1 MINESLSGSRRLAK
15 WIFAAVMLLASP
27 LVFAQGGGNSITLH
41 VQDKPLGEVL
51 EQIED
56 GYGYRFVFR
65 NDAVDLKRK
74 VTVSLTN
81 VSINTVLDRILGPDA
96 DYSVRNR
103 QVVIWQKSG
112 TKTEESPS
120 PEKSAGNLVGGQ
132 VRDSYGNPIVGA
144 FILEKGTRNG
154 VSTDLDGNWSMKV
167 TSADAVL
174 LFSCLGFREVEFP
187 ASSGNIR
194 NVTME
199 DDMLKLDDVVVI
211 GYGTQTKATITGSLA
226 VVDTKELIKP
236 PVSSITNVLAG
247 SVPGVATVQTTGQ
260 PGEDAADIYI
270 RGVGSLSSSASK
282 PLVLVDGVERD
293 FSQIDPNEIENFS
306 ILKDAASTA
315 VFGVRGANGVIL
327 ITTKRGQEGRPS
339 ISVSTNTG
347 LQQPSTMVS
356 QVGSYEYARYWNMK
370 MQNDGETDARKYFT
384 DYALEAYRT
393 GSDPLFYPNMNWKK
407 EVFNDVFV
415 QTKNNINISGGG
427 KNARYFVSMGYLYQN
442 GVLKQVE
449 SIPYNNNYNYNRY
462 NYRANL
468 DFSLSPSTTMK
479 FNIGGYVGKQQAP
492 LSVKTDGSEW
502 NAVTIWTV
510 PLVSPGLIDGKRTL
524 VPTESVP
531 TGIELNRDGYF
542 TFFGYGYEQY
552 YNTTLNIDVEIN
564 QRLDFITDGLS
575 LTLKGAYDNSFN
587 THKKRHSWS
596 NEYNRI
602 YYASFYD
609 DPSKPMTDPDYD
621 KTIVLVPESKDDVLR
636 YEEENGR
643 DRNWYIEGKLN
654 WDRSFGPKGQHKVSA
669 MFLYNQSRDY
679 YPRYSTGETSTY
691 QYIPHSYV
699 GFVGRATYN
708 YKGKYL
714 ADFSIGYNG
723 SENFA
728 PGKTRYGAFP
738 SGSLGWVISEEP
750 FMETQNFISYLK
762 LRASLGKVGNDLGST
777 RFMYMPTVWVSNGG
791 YSFGETNPNMAE
803 AYGEGVAGNDGV
815 TWETAVKQNY
825 GIDAEFLRSR
835 LSLNLDLFF
844 EHRSGI
850 LLKPNNTP
858 SIISMTLP
866 SLNIGEVNN
875 HGYEVSLGWRDKI
888 KGGFEYFATAN
899 VSFARNKIIYMDE
912 IESEF
917 PWQNQTGG
925 SVGRYTGLYKFVRLY
940 QYSDFTEGPDGSLIL
955 NPELPQPSSQV
966 YPGDAMYEDIS
977 GDGIVNGDDKIVTGY
992 STIPEY
998 VFGLN
1003 AGFNFKGFNFS
1014 MQWTGATNVNKL
1026 MDLEYRIPYTNA
1038 GGRGL
1043 LEYFYEDGWTVENQD
1058 GTLPRAAETSEVW
1071 NSEPSTLWL
1080 RDASYLRLKTVTFG
1094 YTFPGKGWLKAV
1106 GVKSLNISFSG
1117 YNLLTFT
1124 GLDFIDPESLT
1135 DRNGAYPLVKI
1146 YSLGLNLTF

>member
-1 MINESLSGSRRLAK
+1 MINECLSGSRRLAK

-199 DDMLKLDDVVVI
+199 DDMLKLDDVVII

-738 SGSLGWVISEEP
+738 SGSVGWVISEEP

-977 GDGIVNGDDKIVTGY
+977 GDGIVNGDDKMVTGY

>member
-1 MINESLSGSRRLAK
+1 MHKEFLNCRHSLATFLLLAL
-15 WIFAAVMLLASP
+15 MLLP
-27 LVFAQGGGNSITLH
+27 LPIFAQGGGNINLE
-41 VQDKPLGEVL
+41 VRDRPLKEVFA
-51 EQIED
+51 QIED
-56 GYGYRFVFR
+56 EYGYRFIFR
-65 NDAVDLKRK
+65 DDAIDLDRK
-74 VTVSLTN
+74 VTVSVKN
-81 VSINTVLDRILGPDA
+81 ASIDALLGKILDSKTE
-96 DYSVRNR
+96 YQVRNR
-103 QVVIWQKSG
+103 QITIYIKPDPRTPSSDHERKVAPGTVVKG
-112 TKTEESPS
+112 T
-120 PEKSAGNLVGGQ
+120 
-132 VRDSYGNPIVGA
+132 VRDVENEPIVGA
-144 FILEKGTRNG
+144 FVQEKGTRNG
-154 VSTDLDGNWSMKV
+154 VTTDLDGNWSIAV
-167 TSADAVL
+167 SSPDAVL
-174 LFSCLGFREVEFP
+174 LFSCLGFRDIEMP
-187 ASSGNIR
+187 ASSNAVANI
-194 NVTME
+194 TMQE
-199 DDMLKLDDVVVI
+199 DMQRLDEVVVI
-211 GYGTQTKATITGSLA
+211 GYGTQTKATITGSLS

-260 PGEDAADIYI
+260 PGEDAASIYI
-270 RGVGSLSSSASK
+270 RGVGSLSSSASA

-327 ITTKRGQEGRPS
+327 ITTKRGQEGKPNIS
-339 ISVSTNTG
+339 ISTNTG

-370 MQNDGETDARKYFT
+370 MQNDGETDPRRYFT
-384 DYALEAYRT
+384 DYAIEAYRT
-393 GSDPLFYPNMNWKK
+393 GSDPLFYPNVNWK
-407 EVFNDVFV
+407 ERVFNDVFV

-427 KNARYFVSMGYLYQN
+427 KVARYFVSMGYLYQN

-449 SIPYNNNYNYNRY
+449 SLPYNNNYNYNRY

-492 LSVKTDGSEW
+492 LSIKVDGTEW
-502 NAVTIWTV
+502 NSVTIWTV
-510 PLVSPGLIDGKRTL
+510 PLVSPGLIDGKRTR
-524 VPTESVP
+524 VPASSVP
-531 TGIELNRDGYF
+531 TGLELNRDGYF
-542 TFFGYGYEQY
+542 TFFGRGYEQY

-575 LTLKGAYDNSFN
+575 LTLKGAYDNAFN
-587 THKKRHSWS
+587 IHKKRESWADDY
-596 NEYNRI
+596 NEI
-602 YYASFYD
+602 YYASYYD
-609 DPSKPMTDPDYD
+609 DPTKPMTDPDYD
-621 KTIVLVPESKDDVLR
+621 RSIVMIPRGTADILR
-636 YEEENGR
+636 YSEENGR
-643 DRNWYIEGKLN
+643 DRNWYLEGKIN
-654 WDRSFGPKGQHKVSA
+654 WDRAFGPKGQHKVSA

-679 YPRYSTGETSTY
+679 YPKYSTGETSSY

-714 ADFSIGYNG
+714 ADLSIGYNG

-738 SGSLGWVISEEP
+738 SGSIGWVISEEG
-750 FMETQNFISYLK
+750 FMKNQNFISYLK
-762 LRASLGKVGNDLGST
+762 LRASLGKVGNDLGTT
-777 RFMYMPTVWVSNGG
+777 RFMYMPTTWVSNGN
-791 YSFGETNPNMAE
+791 YNFGETNPNSSE
-803 AYGEGVAGNDGV
+803 AYGEGVIGNDGV

-825 GIDAEFLRSR
+825 GIDAEFLRHR
-835 LSLNLDLFF
+835 LSLNFDWFF
-844 EHRSGI
+844 EHRTGI

-858 SIISMTLP
+858 AIIAYTLP
-866 SLNIGEVNN
+866 SMNLGEVNN
-875 HGYEVSLGWRDKI
+875 HGYEISLGWSDKT
-888 KGGFEYFATAN
+888 KSGFEYFATAN
-899 VSFARNKIIYMDE
+899 VSFARNKIIFMDE
-912 IESEF
+912 VVSEF

-940 QYSDFTEGPDGSLIL
+940 QYSDFTEGPDGTLVL
-955 NPELPQPSSQV
+955 NPELPQPSSPV
-966 YPGDAMYEDIS
+966 YPGDAMYEDVS
-977 GDGIVNGDDKIVTGY
+977 GDGIVNSDDTMVTGY

-1026 MDLEYRIPYTNA
+1026 MDEEYRIPFTNA

-1043 LEYFYEDGWTVENQD
+1043 LDYFYEDGWTVENQD
-1058 GTLPRAAETSEVW
+1058 GTLPRASEKSETW
-1071 NSEPSTLWL
+1071 NSQPSTLWL
-1080 RDASYLRLKTVTFG
+1080 RDASYLRLKTVTLG
-1094 YTFPGKGWLKAV
+1094 YTFPGKGWLKAI
-1106 GVKSLNISFSG
+1106 GVKSLNVSFSG

>member
-74 VTVSLTN
+74 VTVSLTK

-199 DDMLKLDDVVVI
+199 DDMLKLDDVVII

-327 ITTKRGQEGRPS
+327 ITTKRGHEGRPS

-636 YEEENGR
+636 YEEENER

-738 SGSLGWVISEEP
+738 SGSVGWVISEEP

-875 HGYEVSLGWRDKI
+875 HGYEVSLGWRDKT

-977 GDGIVNGDDKIVTGY
+977 GDGIVNGDDKMVTGY

>member
-1 MINESLSGSRRLAK
+1 MLKEFLNCRHGLAT
-15 WIFAAVMLLASP
+15 FLLLALMLLP
-27 LVFAQGGGNSITLH
+27 LPIFAQGGGNINLE
-41 VQDKPLGEVL
+41 VRDRPLKEVFA
-51 EQIED
+51 QIED
-56 GYGYRFVFR
+56 EYGYRFIFR
-65 NDAVDLKRK
+65 DDAIDLDRK
-74 VTVSLTN
+74 VTVSVEN
-81 VSINTVLDRILGPDA
+81 ASIETVLDRILGSGIG
-96 DYSVRNR
+96 YQVRNR
-103 QVVIWQKSG
+103 QITIWNKPENAPSSSRKQPVRSG
-112 TKTEESPS
+112 TVVTGKV
-120 PEKSAGNLVGGQ
+120 KDADGG
-132 VRDSYGNPIVGA
+132 PIVGA
-144 FILEKGTRNG
+144 FVQEKGTRNG
-154 VSTDLDGNWSMKV
+154 VTTDLDGNYSI
-167 TSADAVL
+167 TLAGSDAVL
-174 LFSCLGFREVEFP
+174 LFSCLGFRDIEIP
-187 ASSGNIR
+187 ASSGNTA
-194 NVTME
+194 NVVMQE
-199 DDMLKLDDVVVI
+199 DMQRLDEVVVI

-247 SVPGVATVQTTGQ
+247 SVPGVATVQSTGQ

-270 RGVGSLSSSASK
+270 RGVGSLTSSASA

-327 ITTKRGQEGRPS
+327 ITTKRGQEGKPS

-575 LTLKGAYDNSFN
+575 LTLKGAYDNSFY

-636 YEEENGR
+636 YEEENER

-738 SGSLGWVISEEP
+738 SGSVGWVISEEP

-791 YSFGETNPNMAE
+791 YSFGETNPNMTE

-875 HGYEVSLGWRDKI
+875 HGYEVSLGWRDKT

-977 GDGIVNGDDKIVTGY
+977 GDGIVNGDDKMVTGY

-1043 LEYFYEDGWTVENQD
+1043 LEYFYEDGWTEENQD

>member
-977 GDGIVNGDDKIVTGY
+977 GDGIVNGDDKMVTGY

>member
-1 MINESLSGSRRLAK
+1 MDLRCGNAAGFASGFRS
-15 WIFAAVMLLASP
+15 
-27 LVFAQGGGNSITLH
+27 GGGNSITLH

-187 ASSGNIR
+187 ASSGDIR

-199 DDMLKLDDVVVI
+199 DDMLKLDDAVVI

-738 SGSLGWVISEEP
+738 SGSVGWVISEEP

>member
-199 DDMLKLDDVVVI
+199 DDMLKLDDAVVI

-738 SGSLGWVISEEP
+738 SGSVGWVISEEP

-875 HGYEVSLGWRDKI
+875 HGYEVSLGWRDKT

-977 GDGIVNGDDKIVTGY
+977 GDGIVNGDDKMVTGY

-1080 RDASYLRLKTVTFG
+1080 RDASYLRLKTLTFG

>member
-587 THKKRHSWS
+587 THKKRHSWL

>member
-74 VTVSLTN
+74 VTVSLTK

-636 YEEENGR
+636 YEEENER

-738 SGSLGWVISEEP
+738 SGSVGWVISEEP

-977 GDGIVNGDDKIVTGY
+977 GDGIVNGDDKMVTGY

>member
-1 MINESLSGSRRLAK
+1 M
-15 WIFAAVMLLASP
+15 
-27 LVFAQGGGNSITLH
+27 
-41 VQDKPLGEVL
+41 GEVL

-81 VSINTVLDRILGPDA
+81 VSINTVMDRILGPDA

-132 VRDSYGNPIVGA
+132 VRDSYGNPIAGA

-654 WDRSFGPKGQHKVSA
+654 WDRSFGSKGQHKVSA

-738 SGSLGWVISEEP
+738 SGSVGWVISEEP
-750 FMETQNFISYLK
+750 FMEMQNFISYLK

-875 HGYEVSLGWRDKI
+875 HGYEVSLGWRDKT

-977 GDGIVNGDDKIVTGY
+977 GDGIVNGDDKMVTGY

-1080 RDASYLRLKTVTFG
+1080 RDASYLRLKTLTFG

>member
-738 SGSLGWVISEEP
+738 SGSVGWVISEEP

-977 GDGIVNGDDKIVTGY
+977 GDGIVNGDDKMVTGY

>member
-81 VSINTVLDRILGPDA
+81 VSINTVMDRILGPDA

-226 VVDTKELIKP
+226 EVDTKELIKP

-738 SGSLGWVISEEP
+738 SGSVGWVISEEP

-875 HGYEVSLGWRDKI
+875 HGYEVSLGWRDKT

-977 GDGIVNGDDKIVTGY
+977 GDGIVNGDDKMVTGY

>member
-1 MINESLSGSRRLAK
+1 MINECLSGSRRLAK

-27 LVFAQGGGNSITLH
+27 LLFAQGGGNSITLH

-74 VTVSLTN
+74 VTVSLTK

-738 SGSLGWVISEEP
+738 SGSVGWVISEEP

>member
-1 MINESLSGSRRLAK
+1 MINEHLNCRRRLAM
-15 WIFAAVMLLASP
+15 WILAAVMLLPST
-27 LVFAQGGGNSITLH
+27 LVFAQGGGNSITLQ

-56 GYGYRFVFR
+56 EYGYRFVFR
-65 NDAVDLKRK
+65 NDAMDLNRK
-74 VTVSLTN
+74 VTVSLTE
-81 VSINTVLDRILGPDA
+81 VSLNIVLDLILGPDA

-103 QVVIWQKSG
+103 QVMIWQKPE
-112 TKTEESPS
+112 TETENETSTA
-120 PEKSAGNLVGGQ
+120 KQAGNVADGQ
-132 VRDSYGNPIVGA
+132 VKDSYGNPIVGA

-154 VSTDLDGNWSMKV
+154 VTTDLDGNWSLKIA
-167 TSADAVL
+167 SADAVL
-174 LFSCLGFREVEFP
+174 VFSCLGFRDVELP
-187 ASSGNIR
+187 ASSAEIR

-199 DDMLKLDDVVVI
+199 DDMQRLDEVVVI

-347 LQQPSTMVS
+347 LQQPSTMVE

-384 DYALEAYRT
+384 DYAIEAYRT
-393 GSDPLFYPNMNWKK
+393 GSDPLFYPNKNWRK

-524 VPTESVP
+524 VPAESVP

-654 WDRSFGPKGQHKVSA
+654 WDRAFGLKGQHKVSA

-679 YPRYSTGETSTY
+679 YPKYSTGESSTY

-738 SGSLGWVISEEP
+738 SGSVGWVISEEP
-750 FMETQNFISYLK
+750 FMDTQNFISYLK
-762 LRASLGKVGNDLGST
+762 LRASIGKVGNDLGTT

-791 YSFGETNPNMAE
+791 YSFGETNPNLTE

-835 LSLNLDLFF
+835 LSLNFDLFF

-858 SIISMTLP
+858 SIIAFTLP

-875 HGYEVSLGWRDKI
+875 HGYEVSLGWSDKT
-888 KGGFEYFATAN
+888 KGGFEYYATAN

-912 IESEF
+912 VESEF

-940 QYSDFTEGPDGSLIL
+940 QYSDFIEGPDGELVL
-955 NPELPQPSSQV
+955 DPALPQPSSKV

-977 GDGIVNGDDKIVTGY
+977 GDHIVDGDDKMVTGY

-1043 LEYFYEDGWTVENQD
+1043 LKYFYEDGWTVEHQD

-1106 GVKSLNISFSG
+1106 GVKSLNVSFSG

>member
-1 MINESLSGSRRLAK
+1 MINECLSGSRRLAK

-27 LVFAQGGGNSITLH
+27 LLFAQGGGNSITLH

-120 PEKSAGNLVGGQ
+120 PEKSVGNLVGGQ

-174 LFSCLGFREVEFP
+174 SFSCLGFREVEFP
-187 ASSGNIR
+187 ASSGDIR

-270 RGVGSLSSSASK
+270 RGIGSLSSSASK

-738 SGSLGWVISEEP
+738 SGSVGWVISEEP

-875 HGYEVSLGWRDKI
+875 HGYEVSLGWRDKT

-977 GDGIVNGDDKIVTGY
+977 GDGIVNGDDKMVTGY

-1080 RDASYLRLKTVTFG
+1080 RDASYLRLKTLTFG

>member
-1 MINESLSGSRRLAK
+1 MSKVFLNCRHSLATFLLCA
-15 WIFAAVMLLASP
+15 FMLLP
-27 LVFAQGGGNSITLH
+27 VLVFAQGGGYINLE
-41 VQDKPLGEVL
+41 VRDRPLKEVFAQL
-51 EQIED
+51 ED
-56 GYGYRFVFR
+56 GYGYRIVFK
-65 NDAVDLKRK
+65 NGAVDLDRK
-74 VTVSLTN
+74 VSVSVKN
-81 VSINTVLDRILGPDA
+81 ADINTVLGKIMDSKTG
-96 DYSVRNR
+96 YQVKNR
-103 QVVIWQKSG
+103 QITIWSKPEETPVQEPKRQQDNAGKSLKG
-112 TKTEESPS
+112 TVK
-120 PEKSAGNLVGGQ
+120 
-132 VRDSYGNPIVGA
+132 DSNGDPVVGA
-144 FILEKGTRNG
+144 FVQEKGTRNG
-154 VSTDLDGNWSMKV
+154 VTTDLDGNYSITV
-167 TSADAVL
+167 SSPDAVI
-174 LFSCLGFREVEFP
+174 LFSCLGFRDTEIS
-187 ASSGNIR
+187 ASSPETAS
-194 NVTME
+194 VTMVE
-199 DDMLKLDDVVVI
+199 DMQKLDDVVI
-211 GYGTQTKATITGSLA
+211 IAYGTQSKATITGSLA

-327 ITTKRGQEGRPS
+327 ITTKRGQEGKPS
-339 ISVSTNTG
+339 ISISTNTG
-347 LQQPSTMVS
+347 LQQPCAMVE
-356 QVGSYEYARYWNMK
+356 QVGSYEYATFWNMK
-370 MQNDGETDARKYFT
+370 MRNDGETDARKYFT
-384 DYALEAYRT
+384 NYALNAYRT
-393 GSDPLFYPNMNWKK
+393 GSDPLFYPNVNWREK
-407 EVFNDVFV
+407 VLNDVFV
-415 QTKNNINISGGG
+415 QTKNNINISGGS

-449 SIPYNNNYNYNRY
+449 SIPYNNNYSYNRY

-492 LSVKTDGSEW
+492 LSVKVDGSEW
-502 NAVTIWTV
+502 NSITIWTV
-510 PLVSPGLIDGKRTL
+510 PLVSPGLINGRRTL
-524 VPTESVP
+524 VPEESVP
-531 TGIELNRDGYF
+531 TGIELGRDGYF
-542 TFFGYGYEQY
+542 TFMGYGYEQY

-575 LTLKGAYDNSFN
+575 LTLKGAYDNNFN
-587 THKKRHSWS
+587 THKKRESWGT
-596 NEYNRI
+596 EIQRI

-609 DPSKPMTDPDYD
+609 DPDKPMTDPDYD
-621 KTIVLVPESKDDVLR
+621 KSIILVPDGTDDILR
-636 YEEENGR
+636 YSEENGR

-654 WDRSFGPKGQHKVSA
+654 WDRAFGPKGQHKVSA

-679 YPRYSTGETSTY
+679 YPRYSTGDASSY

-714 ADFSIGYNG
+714 ADVSIGYNG

-738 SGSLGWVISEEP
+738 SGSVGWVISEEP
-750 FMETQNFISYLK
+750 FMESQNFISYLK
-762 LRASLGKVGNDLGST
+762 LRASLGKVGNDLGTT
-777 RFMYMPTVWVSNGG
+777 RFMYMPTTWGSSGN
-791 YSFGETNPNMAE
+791 YNFGESNPNSSE
-803 AYGEGVAGNDGV
+803 AYGEGTVGNNGV

-825 GIDAEFLRSR
+825 GLDAEFLGHR
-835 LSLNLDLFF
+835 LSLNFDWFF
-844 EHRSGI
+844 EHRTGI

-858 SIISMTLP
+858 SIIAITLP

-875 HGYEVSLGWRDKI
+875 HGYEVSLGWSDKT
-888 KGGFEYFATAN
+888 KSGFEYFATAN

-912 IESEF
+912 VESEF

-925 SVGRYTGLYKFVRLY
+925 SVGRYTGLYKFVRMY
-940 QYSDFTEGPDGSLIL
+940 QYSDFVEGPDGELIL
-955 NPELPQPSSQV
+955 NPDLPQPSSTV
-966 YPGDAMYEDIS
+966 YPGDAMYEDVS
-977 GDGIVNGDDKIVTGY
+977 GDGIINGDDKMVTGY

-1026 MDLEYRIPYTNA
+1026 MDLEYRIPFTNA

-1043 LEYFYEDGWTVENQD
+1043 LKYFYDDCWTVDHQD
-1058 GTLPRAAETSEVW
+1058 GTLPRAAETSETW

-1080 RDASYLRLKTVTFG
+1080 RDASYLRLKTVTLG
-1094 YTFPGKGWLKAV
+1094 YTFPGKGWLKAA
-1106 GVKSLNISFSG
+1106 GVKSLNVSFSG

-1124 GLDFIDPESLT
+1124 GLDFIDPEALT
-1135 DRNGAYPLVKI
+1135 DRNGTYPLVKI
-1146 YSLGLNLTF
+1146 YSLGLNITF

>member
-1 MINESLSGSRRLAK
+1 MINECLSGSRRLAK

-27 LVFAQGGGNSITLH
+27 LLFAQGGGNSITLH

-154 VSTDLDGNWSMKV
+154 VSTDMDGNWSMKV

-738 SGSLGWVISEEP
+738 SGSVGWVISEEP

>member
-1 MINESLSGSRRLAK
+1 MSKKTLNRKRSLVTTLLL
-15 WIFAAVMLLASP
+15 VMMLLPTA
-27 LVFAQGGGNSITLH
+27 VFAQGGGNINID
-41 VQDKPLGEVL
+41 VKDKPLKEVFA
-51 EQIED
+51 QIED
-56 GYGYRFVFR
+56 DYGYRFIFR
-65 NDAVDLKRK
+65 NDAVDLGRK
-74 VTVSLTN
+74 VTVSLQNAT
-81 VSINTVLDRILGPDA
+81 IAAVLDRILDSRTG
-96 DYSVRNR
+96 YQVRNR
-103 QVVIWQKSG
+103 QITVWNKPEPAPAPERTPTAPKDTKVSG
-112 TKTEESPS
+112 KI
-120 PEKSAGNLVGGQ
+120 
-132 VRDSYGNPIVGA
+132 RDDNGEPVVGA
-144 FILEKGTRNG
+144 FVQVKGTQNG
-154 VSTDLDGNWSMKV
+154 VTSDLDGNWSITV
-167 TSADAVL
+167 TDPDAVL
-174 LFSCLGFREVEFP
+174 VFSCLGFRDVEMA
-187 ASSGNIR
+187 ASSNGIANI
-194 NVTME
+194 TMQE
-199 DDMLKLDDVVVI
+199 DMQRLDEVVVI

-247 SVPGVATVQTTGQ
+247 NVPGVATVQTTGQ
-260 PGEDAADIYI
+260 PGEDAAAIYI
-270 RGVGSLSSSASK
+270 RGVGSLTSSASA

-327 ITTKRGQEGRPS
+327 ITTKRGQEGKPS

-370 MQNDGETDARKYFT
+370 MQNDGETDPRKYFT
-384 DYALEAYRT
+384 DYAIEAYRT
-393 GSDPLFYPNMNWKK
+393 GSDPIFYPNVDWKE

-449 SIPYNNNYNYNRY
+449 SLPYNNNYKYNRY

-479 FNIGGYVGKQQAP
+479 FNIGGYVGKQQSP
-492 LSVKTDGSEW
+492 LSIILDGYEW
-502 NAVTIWTV
+502 TAVTIWTV
-510 PLVSPGLIDGKRTL
+510 PLVSPGLIDGKRTR
-524 VPTESVP
+524 VPTSSVP
-531 TGIELNRDGYF
+531 TGVEMNRDGYF
-542 TFFGYGYEQY
+542 TFFGRGYEQY

-575 LTLKGAYDNSFN
+575 ITLKGAYDNAFN
-587 THKKRHSWS
+587 IHKKRESWADDY
-596 NEYNRI
+596 NEI
-602 YYASFYD
+602 YYASYYD

-621 KTIVLVPESKDDVLR
+621 KTIVMVPRGTSDILR
-636 YEEENGR
+636 YSETNGR
-643 DRNWYIEGKLN
+643 DRNWYLEGKIN
-654 WDRSFGPKGQHKVSA
+654 WDRAFGPKGQHKVSA

-679 YPRYSTGETSTY
+679 YPRYSTGETSSY

-714 ADFSIGYNG
+714 ADLSIGYNG

-738 SGSLGWVISEEP
+738 SGSIGWVISEEG
-750 FMETQNFISYLK
+750 FMKRQNFISYLK
-762 LRASLGKVGNDLGST
+762 LRASLGKVGNDLGTT
-777 RFMYMPTVWVSNGG
+777 RFMYMPTTWVSNGN
-791 YSFGETNPNMAE
+791 YNFGETNPNSAE
-803 AYGEGVAGNDGV
+803 AYGEGVIGNDGV

-825 GIDAEFLRSR
+825 GLDAEFLRHR
-835 LSLNLDLFF
+835 LSLNFDYFF
-844 EHRSGI
+844 EHRTGI

-858 SIISMTLP
+858 SIIAFTLP

-875 HGYEVSLGWRDKI
+875 HGYEVSLGWSDKT
-888 KGGFEYFATAN
+888 KSGFEYFATAN
-899 VSFARNKIIYMDE
+899 VSFARNKIIFMDE
-912 IESEF
+912 VESEF

-940 QYSDFTEGPDGSLIL
+940 QYSDFTEGPDGTLVL
-955 NPELPQPSSQV
+955 NPDLPQPTSPV
-966 YPGDAMYEDIS
+966 YPGDAMYEDLS
-977 GDGIVNGDDKIVTGY
+977 GDGIVNGDDRMVTGY

-1014 MQWTGATNVNKL
+1014 MQWTGATNVNKM
-1026 MDLEYRIPYTNA
+1026 MDLEYRVPFSA

-1043 LEYFYEDGWTVENQD
+1043 LDYFYKDGWTVENQD
-1058 GTLPRAAETSEVW
+1058 GTLPRASETSRSW

-1080 RDASYLRLKTVTFG
+1080 RDASYLRLKTLTLG
-1094 YTFPGKGWLKAV
+1094 YTFPGKGWLKSM

-1124 GLDFIDPESLT
+1124 GLDFIDPEALT

>member
-74 VTVSLTN
+74 VTVSLTK
-81 VSINTVLDRILGPDA
+81 VSINTVLDCILGPDA

-199 DDMLKLDDVVVI
+199 DDMLKLDDVVII

-327 ITTKRGQEGRPS
+327 ITTKRGHEGRPS

-636 YEEENGR
+636 YEEENER

-738 SGSLGWVISEEP
+738 SGSVGWVISEEP

-875 HGYEVSLGWRDKI
+875 HGYEVSLGWRDKT

-977 GDGIVNGDDKIVTGY
+977 GDGIVNGDDKMVTGY

>member
-1 MINESLSGSRRLAK
+1 MINECLSGSRRLVK

-81 VSINTVLDRILGPDA
+81 VSINTVMDRILGPDA

-132 VRDSYGNPIVGA
+132 VRDSNGNPIVGA

-270 RGVGSLSSSASK
+270 RGIGSLSSSASK

-393 GSDPLFYPNMNWKK
+393 GSDPLFYPDMNWKK

-468 DFSLSPSTTMK
+468 DFSLSPRTTMK

-738 SGSLGWVISEEP
+738 SGSVGWVISEEP
-750 FMETQNFISYLK
+750 FMEMQNFISYLK

-875 HGYEVSLGWRDKI
+875 HGYEVSLGWRDKT

-977 GDGIVNGDDKIVTGY
+977 GDGIVNGDDKMVTGY

-1080 RDASYLRLKTVTFG
+1080 RDASYLRLKTLTFG

>member
-1 MINESLSGSRRLAK
+1 MINECLSGSRRLAK

-74 VTVSLTN
+74 VTVSLTK

-738 SGSLGWVISEEP
+738 SGSVGWVISEEP

-977 GDGIVNGDDKIVTGY
+977 GDGIVNGDDKMVTGY

>member
-1 MINESLSGSRRLAK
+1 MDLRCGNAAGFASGFRS
-15 WIFAAVMLLASP
+15 
-27 LVFAQGGGNSITLH
+27 GGGNSITLH

-187 ASSGNIR
+187 ASSGDIR

-738 SGSLGWVISEEP
+738 SGSVGWVISEEP

>member
-1 MINESLSGSRRLAK
+1 MSKKTLNRKRSLVTTLLL
-15 WIFAAVMLLASP
+15 VMMLLPTA
-27 LVFAQGGGNSITLH
+27 VFAQGGGNINID
-41 VQDKPLGEVL
+41 VKDKPLKEVFA
-51 EQIED
+51 QIED
-56 GYGYRFVFR
+56 DYGYRFIFR
-65 NDAVDLKRK
+65 NDAVDLGRK
-74 VTVSLTN
+74 VTVSLQNAT
-81 VSINTVLDRILGPDA
+81 IAAVLDRILDSRTG
-96 DYSVRNR
+96 YQVRNR
-103 QVVIWQKSG
+103 QITVWNKPEPAPASERTPTAPKDTKVSG
-112 TKTEESPS
+112 KI
-120 PEKSAGNLVGGQ
+120 
-132 VRDSYGNPIVGA
+132 RDDNGEPVVGA
-144 FILEKGTRNG
+144 FVQVKGTQNG
-154 VSTDLDGNWSMKV
+154 VTSDLDGNWSITV
-167 TSADAVL
+167 TDPDAVL
-174 LFSCLGFREVEFP
+174 VFSCLGFRDVEMA
-187 ASSGNIR
+187 ASSNGIANI
-194 NVTME
+194 TMQE
-199 DDMLKLDDVVVI
+199 DMQRLDEVVVI

-247 SVPGVATVQTTGQ
+247 NVPGVATVQTTGQ
-260 PGEDAADIYI
+260 PGEDAAAIYI
-270 RGVGSLSSSASK
+270 RGVGSLTSSASA

-327 ITTKRGQEGRPS
+327 ITTKRGQEGKPS

-370 MQNDGETDARKYFT
+370 MQNDGETDPRKYFT
-384 DYALEAYRT
+384 DYAIEAYRT
-393 GSDPLFYPNMNWKK
+393 GSDPLFYPNVDWKE

-449 SIPYNNNYNYNRY
+449 SLPYNNNYKYNRY

-479 FNIGGYVGKQQAP
+479 FNIGGYVGKQQSP
-492 LSVKTDGSEW
+492 LSIILDGYEW
-502 NAVTIWTV
+502 SAVTIWTV
-510 PLVSPGLIDGKRTL
+510 PLVSPGLIDGKRTR
-524 VPTESVP
+524 VPSSSVP
-531 TGIELNRDGYF
+531 TGVEMNRDGYF
-542 TFFGYGYEQY
+542 TFFGRGYEQY

-575 LTLKGAYDNSFN
+575 ITLKGAYDNAFN
-587 THKKRHSWS
+587 IHKKRESWADDY
-596 NEYNRI
+596 NEI
-602 YYASFYD
+602 YYASYYD

-621 KTIVLVPESKDDVLR
+621 KTIVMVPRGTSDILR
-636 YEEENGR
+636 YSETNGR
-643 DRNWYIEGKLN
+643 DRNWYLEGKIN
-654 WDRSFGPKGQHKVSA
+654 WDRAFGPKGQHKVSA

-679 YPRYSTGETSTY
+679 YPRYSTGETSSY

-714 ADFSIGYNG
+714 ADLSIGYNG

-738 SGSLGWVISEEP
+738 SGSIGWVISEEG
-750 FMETQNFISYLK
+750 FMKRQNFISYLK
-762 LRASLGKVGNDLGST
+762 LRASLGKVGNDLGTT
-777 RFMYMPTVWVSNGG
+777 RFMYMPTTWVSNGN
-791 YSFGETNPNMAE
+791 YNFGETNPNSAE
-803 AYGEGVAGNDGV
+803 AYGEGVIGNDGV

-825 GIDAEFLRSR
+825 GLDAEFLRHR
-835 LSLNLDLFF
+835 LSLNFDWFF
-844 EHRSGI
+844 EHRTGI

-858 SIISMTLP
+858 SIIAFTLP

-875 HGYEVSLGWRDKI
+875 HGYEVSLGWSDKT
-888 KGGFEYFATAN
+888 KSGFEYFATAN
-899 VSFARNKIIYMDE
+899 VSFARNKIIFMDE
-912 IESEF
+912 VESEF

-940 QYSDFTEGPDGSLIL
+940 QYSDFTEGPDGTLVL
-955 NPELPQPSSQV
+955 NPDLPQPTSPV
-966 YPGDAMYEDIS
+966 YPGDAMYEDLS
-977 GDGIVNGDDKIVTGY
+977 GDGIVNGDDRMVTGY

-1014 MQWTGATNVNKL
+1014 MQWTGATNVNKM
-1026 MDLEYRIPYTNA
+1026 MDLEYRVPFSA

-1043 LEYFYEDGWTVENQD
+1043 LDYFYKDGWTVENQD
-1058 GTLPRAAETSEVW
+1058 GTLPRASETSRSW

-1080 RDASYLRLKTVTFG
+1080 RDASYLRLKTLTLG
-1094 YTFPGKGWLKAV
+1094 YTFPGKGWLKSM

>member
-74 VTVSLTN
+74 VTVSLTK

-199 DDMLKLDDVVVI
+199 DDMLKLDDVVII

-738 SGSLGWVISEEP
+738 SGSVGWVISEEP

-977 GDGIVNGDDKIVTGY
+977 GDGIVNGDDKMVTGY

>member
-1 MINESLSGSRRLAK
+1 MINECLSGSRRLAK

-27 LVFAQGGGNSITLH
+27 QVFAQGGGNSITLH

-81 VSINTVLDRILGPDA
+81 VSINTVMDRILGPDA

-132 VRDSYGNPIVGA
+132 VRDSNGNPIVGA

-270 RGVGSLSSSASK
+270 RGIGSLSSSASK

-738 SGSLGWVISEEP
+738 SGSVGWVISEEP

-875 HGYEVSLGWRDKI
+875 HGYEVSLGWRDKT

-977 GDGIVNGDDKIVTGY
+977 GDGIVNGDDKMVTGY

-1080 RDASYLRLKTVTFG
+1080 RDASYLRLKTLTFG

-1117 YNLLTFT
+1117 YNMLTFT